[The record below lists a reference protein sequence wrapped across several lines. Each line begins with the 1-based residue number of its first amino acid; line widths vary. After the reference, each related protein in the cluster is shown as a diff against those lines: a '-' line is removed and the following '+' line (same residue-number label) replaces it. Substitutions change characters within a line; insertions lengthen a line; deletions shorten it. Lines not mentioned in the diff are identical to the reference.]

1 MIIRPEQHWFLRL
14 FDWHGSVLSK
24 IVFRLLLNLL
34 MSIIAIISYQW
45 YEQLGIHLTVAPFS
59 LLGIAIAIFL
69 GFRNSAG
76 YNRFVEARNLWGTV
90 LIAQRTLVRQLK
102 NILPMESVSH
112 QRLVSYLVA
121 FSWSLKH
128 QLRKTDPSADLARL
142 LPPSDV
148 ADILA
153 SSMPTNRILLLA
165 GDELGRLR
173 AEGKLSDIT
182 FSLMDNKLDELGHA
196 LGGCERLASTPVPFA
211 YTLILQRT
219 VYLFCTL
226 LPFALVGDL
235 HYMTPFVSVFISYT
249 FLSWD
254 SLAEELEDP
263 FGTAANDLPLNAM
276 CNTIERNL
284 LDMTGQYPLPDKL
297 EPDRYYNLT

>member
-24 IVFRLLLNLL
+24 IIFRLLLNVL

-69 GFRNSAG
+69 GFRNSAS
-76 YNRFVEARNLWGTV
+76 YSRFVEARNLWGTV
-90 LIAQRTLVRQLK
+90 LIAERTLVRQLR
-102 NILPMESVSH
+102 NILPAEHDAH
-112 QRLVSYLVA
+112 QRIVSYLVA

-128 QLRKTDPSADLARL
+128 QLRKTDPTADLRRL
-142 LPPSDV
+142 LPEERV
-148 ADILA
+148 TEILA

-165 GDELGRLR
+165 GNEIGQLR
-173 AEGKLSDIT
+173 EAGKLSDIT
-182 FSLMDNKLDELGHA
+182 YGLMDNKLDELAHV
-196 LGGCERLASTPVPFA
+196 LGGCERLATTPV
-211 YTLILQRT
+211 
-219 VYLFCTL
+219 
-226 LPFALVGDL
+226 PFALVGDL

-284 LDMTGQYPLPDKL
+284 LDMTGQHPLPETL
-297 EPDRYYNLT
+297 RPDRYFNLT

>member
-165 GDELGRLR
+165 GDELGLLR

-284 LDMTGQYPLPDKL
+284 LDMTGQHPLPAQL